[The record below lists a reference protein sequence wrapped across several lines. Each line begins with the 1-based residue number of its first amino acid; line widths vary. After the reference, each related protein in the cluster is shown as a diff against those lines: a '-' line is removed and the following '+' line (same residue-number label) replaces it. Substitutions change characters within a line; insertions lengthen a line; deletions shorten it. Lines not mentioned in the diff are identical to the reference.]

1 MGRIWTVCSG
11 SGGVG
16 KSTLALSLAVGA
28 AKAGKQTVLL
38 DASGISRS
46 CDLILGMESVVVLD
60 MVDVIG
66 QEADLRAAL
75 YRVPQYDHLC
85 FACAS
90 LYDSVPFSELS
101 SAMLALH
108 TQCEILVIDLP
119 TGQIDLGE
127 ELLRRDD
134 ERIIVTRPDDASVR
148 AAERIMLRAARG
160 DAGMRLAIN
169 RMNRNAARR
178 GMQYDA
184 STVETILDCQKVA
197 CIPEDESIQAA
208 AQKGR
213 AAIECK
219 GPARHAL
226 LDMVTTLLGTA

>member
-16 KSTLALSLAVGA
+16 KPPSRCRWLWAA

-85 FACAS
+85 FACC
-90 LYDSVPFSELS
+90 LFV
-101 SAMLALH
+101 
-108 TQCEILVIDLP
+108 
-119 TGQIDLGE
+119 
-127 ELLRRDD
+127 
-134 ERIIVTRPDDASVR
+134 
-148 AAERIMLRAARG
+148 
-160 DAGMRLAIN
+160 
-169 RMNRNAARR
+169 
-178 GMQYDA
+178 
-184 STVETILDCQKVA
+184 
-197 CIPEDESIQAA
+197 
-208 AQKGR
+208 
-213 AAIECK
+213 
-219 GPARHAL
+219 
-226 LDMVTTLLGTA
+226 